1 MATPL
6 DRSFDDIAYLAREV
20 EESDNFD
27 AALRSFLDAVREFRS
42 YLYRYSKD
50 PLLHE
55 HLDYLGEFD
64 LSPPEEPLIQRLLP
78 GGPRQM
84 YGKYQHWQK
93 MREEVRKIA
102 ARFIVIRRLLS

>member
-1 MATPL
+1 MSTL
-6 DRSFDDIAYLAREV
+6 DRSFEDIAYLAREV

-42 YLYRYSKD
+42 YLYRFTRD
-50 PLLHE
+50 PLIHE

-64 LSPPEEPLIQRLLP
+64 LRPPEEPLLQRLLP
-78 GGPRQM
+78 GSQRQM
-84 YGKYQHWQK
+84 YGKYQHRQK

-102 ARFIVIRRLLS
+102 ARFVVIRRLLA